1 MKLDRKGLRHDPA
14 IDQVFE
20 LGRLR
25 AASQPEV
32 NVTVKQMLDQ
42 LLK

>member
-1 MKLDRKGLRHDPA
+1 M
-14 IDQVFE
+14 FE

-25 AASQPEV
+25 QASQPEV
-32 NVTVKQMLDQ
+32 NVTIKAMLDQ

>member
-1 MKLDRKGLRHDPA
+1 
-14 IDQVFE
+14 VFE

-32 NVTVKQMLDQ
+32 NVTFKQMLDS